1 MAQRKLPLTLL
12 AHKSLLFGEAVRFGL
27 VGLGATFLYIALFW
41 LLDSELGLIPAVSAT
56 FASIISIVAS
66 YTGHYFF
73 TFRHSGGHFRSM
85 ARFLAMSVTL
95 IAANS
100 VLVQF
105 ADRYFS
111 FKSAPFIATCI
122 FYPLAS
128 FLLNRTLVFRR
139 GEL

>member
-1 MAQRKLPLTLL
+1 MAQRKPPLTLL

-73 TFRHSGGHFRSM
+73 TFRHSGAISD
-85 ARFLAMSVTL
+85 LW
-95 IAANS
+95 
-100 VLVQF
+100 
-105 ADRYFS
+105 
-111 FKSAPFIATCI
+111 
-122 FYPLAS
+122 
-128 FLLNRTLVFRR
+128 R
-139 GEL
+139 GF